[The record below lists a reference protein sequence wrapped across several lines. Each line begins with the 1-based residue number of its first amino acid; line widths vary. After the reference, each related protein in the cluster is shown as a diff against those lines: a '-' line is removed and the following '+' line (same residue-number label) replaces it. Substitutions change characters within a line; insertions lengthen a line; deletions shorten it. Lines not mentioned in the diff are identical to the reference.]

1 MGIVQ
6 NGQFGPSGLASR
18 RSVSSATFIGASA
31 TFIGATATF
40 TGATTALT
48 ALASAGGL
56 GYSD

>member
-18 RSVSSATFIGASA
+18 RSVSSATF
-31 TFIGATATF
+31 TGATATF